1 MAAPKGYECA
11 TMKDFVGHDFG
22 TSEPLD
28 INQIR
33 INTFAD
39 VTGDHQ
45 WIHTNPDMAKKH
57 SPFGSTVAHGFLTL
71 SILAAAIQATGVVPK
86 DAKGVLNYGV
96 ENVRFLTPVPV
107 DSKIISSFKLSSV
120 EEKGEGRLLVRVAC
134 ETKVVGG
141 GDKPA
146 VVAEV
151 LAMVI
156 A

>member
-1 MAAPKGYECA
+1 MAAPKGYTCT

-22 TSEPLD
+22 TSEPID
-28 INQIR
+28 INQIK

-45 WIHTNPDMAKKH
+45 WIHVHPEMAKKH
-57 SPFGSTVAHGFLTL
+57 SPFGATVAHGFLTL
-71 SILAAAIQATGVVPK
+71 SILAASISEMGLIPK

-96 ENVRFLTPVPV
+96 EKVRFLTPVVV
-107 DSKIISSFKLSSV
+107 DSQITNSFKLVGV
-120 EEKGEGRLLVRVAC
+120 EEKGEGRLLVRVEA
-134 ETKVVGG
+134 TTNIIGMP
-141 GDKPA
+141 KPA